1 MSNRTVYCKD
11 NLEILRGMN
20 SETIDMIYLD
30 PPFNKKKS
38 FHAPIG
44 SAASGASFKDQWFQE
59 DIKKEWVEDIRS
71 EFPDLH
77 AYLSNVA
84 MFAEKSDFC
93 YLTYMA
99 IRIIECKRVLKPTGS
114 LFYHCDDTMQHYIKL
129 MLDIVFGRDNF
140 RNEINWNRST
150 MHNDGK
156 KFGRITDAILFY
168 SKSNDYTF
176 NNLYSKREEGYYSK
190 IEKETNRKYRLNR
203 IDGPGIQSSRIFGDK
218 EIFSNPGRQFWSQD
232 KIDKAWGINKIEI
245 SSKGKPYQKYY
256 EDEDKGIMLQDLWV
270 DIKTQSMSRKEKLGY
285 PTQKPLSLMRRIIEC
300 STNEGD
306 MVLDPFM
313 GGGTTCVAAEQLNRK
328 WIGVDVSMEAY
339 TIVKS
344 RLVKDVNGQVDG
356 QTDMFGVAKA
366 IIAKTDAPVRNS
378 NDDVKEKKYIY
389 IISNDAWPGH
399 YKVGIA
405 TNMKS
410 RLSSYNTGD
419 PNSGYKIR
427 YTIKTEFYREV
438 EKLTHD
444 SFPGTKEWVQAE
456 PMDLIMDRIKELI
469 NKFENS

>member
-1 MSNRTVYCKD
+1 
-11 NLEILRGMN
+11 
-20 SETIDMIYLD
+20 
-30 PPFNKKKS
+30 
-38 FHAPIG
+38 
-44 SAASGASFKDQWFQE
+44 
-59 DIKKEWVEDIRS
+59 
-71 EFPDLH
+71 
-77 AYLSNVA
+77 
-84 MFAEKSDFC
+84 
-93 YLTYMA
+93 
-99 IRIIECKRVLKPTGS
+99 
-114 LFYHCDDTMQHYIKL
+114 
-129 MLDIVFGRDNF
+129 
-140 RNEINWNRST
+140 
-150 MHNDGK
+150 
-156 KFGRITDAILFY
+156 
-168 SKSNDYTF
+168 
-176 NNLYSKREEGYYSK
+176 
-190 IEKETNRKYRLNR
+190 
-203 IDGPGIQSSRIFGDK
+203 
-218 EIFSNPGRQFWSQD
+218 
-232 KIDKAWGINKIEI
+232 
-245 SSKGKPYQKYY
+245 
-256 EDEDKGIMLQDLWV
+256 
-270 DIKTQSMSRKEKLGY
+270 
-285 PTQKPLSLMRRIIEC
+285 MRRIIEC

-306 MVLDPFM
+306 IVLDPFM

-356 QTDMFGVAKA
+356 QTDMFGAAKA